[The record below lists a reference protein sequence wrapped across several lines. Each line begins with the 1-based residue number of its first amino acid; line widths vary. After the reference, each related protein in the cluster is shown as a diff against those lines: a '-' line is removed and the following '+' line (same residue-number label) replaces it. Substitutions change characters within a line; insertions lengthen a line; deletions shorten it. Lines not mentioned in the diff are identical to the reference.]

1 MENCHSSI
9 PHSIWKETTCPLLCI
24 HIWINKFK
32 IVIDFETQMNITF
45 LYGINSHR
53 IYIKLNSLAITGIS
67 STIFWQVASFLMLLE
82 ICCGGVQSLSA
93 VWFFAILWSAA
104 CQASL
109 SSTVSYSL
117 LKFMSI
123 ESVMLSNSLIL
134 GCPLLLCLQSFLSS
148 RSFPVSWL
156 STSGSPNIGTSP
168 KVLQWI
174 FRVDFF

>member
-24 HIWINKFK
+24 HIWINKFE

-82 ICCGGVQSLSA
+82 ICCGGVWSLSA

-156 STSGSPNIGTSP
+156 STSGSPNTGTSP
-168 KVLQWI
+168 KILQWI